1 MTIPTSP
8 SLQLWLSFW
17 IEIPW
22 NLNKPRMIYPS
33 PPPWASFFHTQRW
46 PQQNAAK
53 RPTGTHHKNQ
63 VKSRP
68 ILSSSWFWVFST
80 FHNLTISYG
89 CVLFC
94 YNWGHRLKDNLVN
107 IATSSAP
114 RCCSV
119 SNIIGNAAATM
130 NLRCQL
136 GSYSDDVLRMN

>member
-1 MTIPTSP
+1 MAIPTSP

-22 NLNKPRMIYPS
+22 NPNKPRMICPS
-33 PPPWASFFHTQRW
+33 PPPWASFFHMQRG

-53 RPTGTHHKNQ
+53 RPNGTHHKNQ

-89 CVLFC
+89 FVLFC
-94 YNWGHRLKDNLVN
+94 YNWGQRLKDNLVN
-107 IATSSAP
+107 IATSCAKMLQLRTS
-114 RCCSV
+114 S
-119 SNIIGNAAATM
+119 SAAATM

-136 GSYSDDVLRMN
+136 GSYSNDVLRMN